1 MAGTTK
7 NGLLKQ
13 ELVMFDDVIADFE
26 QALVYTQAAERF
38 NLGDATASARA
49 NDTVWRPMPLQ
60 VDSEEGLD
68 QTGNFLGHTELA
80 VPVTVDRVR
89 SVPGSINSRELR
101 DPNVLRRKG
110 TAAKQKLASDVND
123 ALRRQVAYYGS
134 IVDAQSGAATGFND
148 VAELMAKFDDLG
160 VPENDRM
167 AFYSSRDMVK
177 MAADLASRQTLSGK
191 TQTAYEKAYI
201 NEIAGFNVHKDASGI
216 YLPAATATTA
226 TVTGANQRHV
236 PQATVKNPVTGDE
249 HNLDNRSMLLTVGA
263 VGGAFQVGDA
273 FTIAGVYAVNM
284 KSKQATQT
292 LKTFRVIDV
301 RSATS
306 IEIMPAIVC
315 DDGVNPT
322 GAESAYKNVSATPA
336 AGAAITMMNKK
347 ASYANTAFV
356 KGALEF
362 IPSTLALDNQDG
374 WASTK
379 ATLDNGLTIYYTRQ
393 GDINNLSTK
402 YRWDIV
408 FGTALLNPEMAGI
421 QLFNQA

>member
-1 MAGTTK
+1 MAGSTK
-7 NGLLKQ
+7 NQLLKQ
-13 ELVMFDDVIADFE
+13 ELVMFDEVIADFE
-26 QALVYTQAAERF
+26 ETLVYTQMAERF
-38 NLGDATASARA
+38 NIGDAAVSARA

-60 VDSEEGLD
+60 VDSQEGLD

-89 SVPGSINSRELR
+89 SVPGTINSRELR
-101 DPNVLRRKG
+101 DPSVLRRKG
-110 TAAKQKLASDVND
+110 NAAKQKLASDVND

-134 IVDAQSGAATGFND
+134 IVDTRAGAATGFDD
-148 VAELMAKFDDLG
+148 VASLMAKFDDLG

-167 AFYSSRDMVK
+167 AIYSSRDMVK

-201 NEIAGFNVHKDASGI
+201 NEIAGFDVHKDASGI
-216 YLPAATATTA
+216 YLPAATATGA
-226 TVTGANQRHV
+226 TVTGGNQRHI
-236 PQATVKNPVTGDE
+236 PTATKKNPATGDE
-249 HNLDNRSMLLTVGA
+249 HNVDNRSMKLTVGA
-263 VGGAFQVGDA
+263 TGGAFAVGDA

-284 KSKQATQT
+284 KNKQPTQE
-292 LKTFRVIDV
+292 LKTFRVIGVD
-301 RSATS
+301 SATQ
-306 IEIMPAIVC
+306 IEIVPAIVC
-315 DDGVNPT
+315 DDHDNAT
-322 GAESAYKNVSATPA
+322 GAEEAYKNVSATPA
-336 AGAAITMMNKK
+336 AGAAITMLNKN
-347 ASYANTAFV
+347 ASYANSAFV

-362 IPSTLALDNQDG
+362 IPSTLALDTQDG

-379 ATLDNGLTIYYTRQ
+379 ATLDNGLTVYYTRQ
-393 GDINNLSTK
+393 GDINDLSTK